1 MDLFFTF
8 SFLFPF
14 CSKGVLDYIM
24 LLFYYICYIYIIYV
38 LHYVVHIIMFPF
50 VHNSCSVYYGKGEDF
65 GVNSVV
71 LHLKF
76 RI

>member
-1 MDLFFTF
+1 
-8 SFLFPF
+8 
-14 CSKGVLDYIM
+14 M
-24 LLFYYICYIYIIYV
+24 LLFYHICYIYIICD

-50 VHNSCSVYYGKGEDF
+50 VHSNCSVYYSKGEDF

-71 LHLKF
+71 FHLKF